1 MATMKT
7 NLRPSALKIVP
18 ASILLCAGMALLLP
32 GGHAS
37 AGAKQKH
44 ADKGAAKATYEW
56 QESVEVK
63 GRSVLV
69 TGRQYPGSQGAP
81 GVTRYFDASG
91 KPMSAAFAAAR
102 QKHWESVPAVEVD
115 SEVRTQEV
123 QSAPPTPHSVRP
135 GVRPPSLIAGLSALD
150 LTTVLQEDKQRVA
163 GEKAGQRVG
172 VRRTLPKPLTISDA
186 GGQAGWQVLEDGSRL
201 WSAEL
206 HSDGA
211 HAVRVQFSAVRWVPG
226 ARVVVFNPGKPDEA
240 VGPYDAS
247 SFADATHFWSGT
259 IFADRVAV
267 ECWVPAETPRGG
279 MTFRIVELTHRY
291 RALQEADT
299 TEKLGPCHNDVTC
312 FPAWANAAKAVAG
325 IGVIGSTG
333 ELLCTGTMI
342 ADNVPG
348 TTINYFLTAHHCIGD
363 QAEADTSEFYWFYQ
377 SSTCNG
383 TPPTP
388 ASVPR
393 TGGGAELLAT
403 MTGTQGNDFSLIRLR
418 NDAAIPAG
426 VVYAGWSTVD
436 PGATEELTV
445 IHHPDGS
452 HKRISFAKMIG
463 ATQNFLQVVYHSG
476 STEPGSSG
484 SPLFNAQQKIIG
496 QLKGGEASCDLMDAS
511 DTYGRFS
518 ATYPVIERWLLGQP
532 VVAANDLLANAQT
545 ITGISGTLQTS
556 NSGSSKEA
564 GEPRHGGN
572 NGGRS
577 IWFVW
582 NPPTSGMFTFD
593 TAGSG
598 FDTLLGAYTGTSVGA
613 LTTLASNDDNAAIA
627 PASQVTI
634 PAVQG
639 TPCYIAVDGYDGS
652 AGPVTLNWR
661 PASDS
666 VGAND
671 LFVNAQKIEGTHGWV
686 AASNDS
692 AGAESGEPNH
702 SGVHVGKSIW
712 FRWTAPRT
720 QLVMIDT
727 EGSQIDTVMAVYT
740 GSAVNALTLVA
751 DNDDID
757 FQNDI
762 YTSRVHF
769 TAEAGVTYSIAV
781 DGYYD
786 DTTGLTDSGD
796 ILLQWYQYSDVA
808 TPPTNDAF
816 AQATVLTGATG
827 SVTGSNDFATK
838 EAGEPAILGNP
849 GGASVWYRWTAP
861 ASGLAIFSSE
871 GSAFDTLLAAYKGS
885 AVSALTLIDSN
896 DDASDN
902 TLTGRITVPV
912 TAGAEYWITVDG
924 FDTESD
930 VVRAGPVVLSWS
942 LCEGC
947 GGNDNFASAQVLRGA
962 AGRVEGS
969 TVSATRETLDPT
981 VAGNAGG
988 KTIWFRWVAG
998 VSGTVTIDTFGSTFD
1013 TLLGA
1018 YTGSQL
1024 GALQLVSANDDDGT
1038 QTQSRVS
1045 FNATAG
1051 VEYRIIV
1058 AGYRSGTGAIEGGS
1072 VVLNW
1077 SQPAGITTQ
1086 VSQPRVTAG
1095 ETFSLVVTGLP
1106 SRSFEVERS
1115 ADLVTWVK
1123 VGTVFT
1129 VGGSAAFTD
1138 TEPVRGARFYRARL
1152 VP

>member
-1 MATMKT
+1 MKT
-7 NLRPSALKIVP
+7 NLRPSALRISP
-18 ASILLCAGMALLLP
+18 AAMILCAGIALLP
-32 GGHAS
+32 TAGGAS
-37 AGAKQKH
+37 ASAKQKLPREE
-44 ADKGAAKATYEW
+44 AAKATYEW
-56 QESVEVK
+56 KETIELK
-63 GRSVLV
+63 GRSVIL

-115 SEVRTQEV
+115 SEVRTQEA
-123 QSAPPTPHSVRP
+123 QATPPAPHSVRP
-135 GVRPPSLIAGLSALD
+135 GVRPPSLIAGLPALD
-150 LTTVLQEDKQRVA
+150 LTPVLQEDKQRVA
-163 GEKAGQRVG
+163 GEKAGRRVG

-186 GGQAGWQVLEDGSRL
+186 DAQSGWQVLKDGSRL
-201 WSAEL
+201 WNAEL

-211 HAVRVQFSAVRWVPG
+211 QAIRVQFSAVQWVPG
-226 ARVVVFNPGKPDEA
+226 ARVIVFDAGKPDEA

-247 SFADATHFWSGT
+247 SFAGAPSFWSGT
-259 IFADRVAV
+259 IFADRVVV
-267 ECWVPAETPRGG
+267 ECWVPAGTPRGG
-279 MTFRIVELTHRY
+279 LSFRIAELTHRY
-291 RALQEADT
+291 RAVKEADA

-312 FPAWANAAKAVAG
+312 FPAWTQAAKAVAG
-325 IGVIGSTG
+325 IGVVGSTG
-333 ELLCTGTMI
+333 ELVCTGTLV
-342 ADNVPG
+342 ADNDPG

-363 QAEADTSEFYWFYQ
+363 QLEADTSEFYWFYQ

-383 TPPTP
+383 APPSP

-426 VVYAGWSTVD
+426 VVYAGWSTID
-436 PGATEELTV
+436 PGDTEELAV

-452 HKRISFAKMIG
+452 HKRISFAKRIG
-463 ATQNFLQVVYHSG
+463 ATQNFLQVVYHDG

-496 QLKGGEASCDLMDAS
+496 QLKGGEASCELMDAS

-518 ATYPVIERWLLGQP
+518 VTYPVIERWLLGQP
-532 VVAANDLLANAQT
+532 VVAANDLLADAQA
-545 ITGISGTLQTS
+545 ISGVSGTLQTS
-556 NSGSSKEA
+556 NSGSSKET
-564 GEPRHGGN
+564 GEPKHGGN
-572 NGGRS
+572 GGGRS
-577 IWFVW
+577 IWFAW
-582 NPPTSGMFTFD
+582 NPPSTGMFTFD
-593 TAGSG
+593 TDGSG
-598 FDTLLGAYTGTSVGA
+598 FDTLLAVYTGTSVGA
-613 LTTLASNDDNAAIA
+613 LTSVASNDDNAAIA

-639 TPCYIAVDGYDGS
+639 TLCYIAVDGYDGS

-671 LFVNAQKIEGTHGWV
+671 LFANAQRIESEHGWV
-686 AASNDS
+686 VASNDS
-692 AGAESGEPNH
+692 AGAEPGEPDH
-702 SGVHVGKSIW
+702 GGVHVGKSIW
-712 FRWTAPRT
+712 FRWTAPKG

-740 GSAVNALTLVA
+740 GSALGALTLVA

-757 FQNDI
+757 FQNDN
-762 YTSRVHF
+762 YASRVRF
-769 TAEAGVTYSIAV
+769 TAEAGMTYCIAV

-786 DTTGLTDSGD
+786 ETTGITESGD
-796 ILLQWYQYSDVA
+796 ILLHWYMYSDVA
-808 TPPTNDAF
+808 TPPANDAF
-816 AQATVLTGATG
+816 AQATVLSGSTG
-827 SVTGSNDFATK
+827 SVAGSNDFASR
-838 EAGEPAILGNP
+838 EAGEPTILANP
-849 GGASVWYRWTAP
+849 GGASVWYRWIAP
-861 ASGLAIFSSE
+861 VSGLAIFSTE
-871 GSAFDTLLAAYKGS
+871 GSAFDTLLAAYQGT
-885 AVSALTLIDSN
+885 AVNALTLLDSN
-896 DDASDN
+896 DDSADF
-902 TLTGRITVPV
+902 TLSSRITVPV
-912 TAGAEYWITVDG
+912 VAGAEYWIAVEG
-924 FDTESD
+924 FNTESD
-930 VVRAGPVVLSWS
+930 IVRAGPVALSWN

-947 GGNDNFASAQVLRGA
+947 GGNDNFADAQVLRGA
-962 AGRVEGS
+962 AGSVVGS
-969 TVSATRETLDPT
+969 TVSATRESLDPT
-981 VAGNAGG
+981 VAGNSGG

-1024 GALQLVSANDDDGT
+1024 GALQLVAANDDDGP

-1051 VEYRIIV
+1051 AEYRIIV

-1072 VVLNW
+1072 VALNW

-1095 ETFSLVVTGLP
+1095 DVFSLIVTGLP
-1106 SRSFEVERS
+1106 NRSFEVERS
-1115 ADLVTWVK
+1115 GDLGAWVK

-1129 VGGSAAFTD
+1129 AGGSATFTD